1 MYDLQ
6 KASMWKRI
14 SALLCDFIVLSV
26 VVVGMAFVM
35 STVLG
40 YDTRAAQLENLSEAY
55 EKEYNV
61 DFDISDKEYQA
72 LPEDVHTRYELAM
85 DAFTKDT
92 EANYVYNLLVN
103 FTFIIVSISLL
114 VAFLLLE
121 FLIPLLLGNG
131 QTVGKKVF
139 GVAVMREDSVKLS
152 PVLLFIRAILG
163 KYTIETMVPVL
174 IILMIYWGVLG
185 FFGTVILFG
194 MLILQLVLLFSTKE
208 RSAIHD
214 KLAHTVAVDYAS
226 QKIFDTPEAMLAYKK
241 RIHAEQVA
249 SEQY

>member
-1 MYDLQ
+1 
-6 KASMWKRI
+6 
-14 SALLCDFIVLSV
+14 
-26 VVVGMAFVM
+26 
-35 STVLG
+35 
-40 YDTRAAQLENLSEAY
+40 
-55 EKEYNV
+55 
-61 DFDISDKEYQA
+61 
-72 LPEDVHTRYELAM
+72 
-85 DAFTKDT
+85 
-92 EANYVYNLLVN
+92 
-103 FTFIIVSISLL
+103 

>member
-1 MYDLQ
+1 MNGMIPEIYLHVY
-6 KASMWKRI
+6 I
-14 SALLCDFIVLSV
+14 GVL
-26 VVVGMAFVM
+26 
-35 STVLG
+35 
-40 YDTRAAQLENLSEAY
+40 
-55 EKEYNV
+55 
-61 DFDISDKEYQA
+61 
-72 LPEDVHTRYELAM
+72 RYVAP
-85 DAFTKDT
+85 
-92 EANYVYNLLVN
+92 V
-103 FTFIIVSISLL
+103 L

-174 IILMIYWGVLG
+174 IILMIYWSVLG

-208 RSAIHD
+208 RSMRLVQDVPCKSFPFLFSDIR
-214 KLAHTVAVDYAS
+214 
-226 QKIFDTPEAMLAYKK
+226 
-241 RIHAEQVA
+241 RI
-249 SEQY
+249 